1 MLVFMIAK
9 LFQLYRV
16 APFWLRNLIGHL
28 TWPLRLLMQCAS
40 RGISLGSY
48 QMSLDFTD
56 NASFKYYADRDQYEA
71 AEIRLFLSCVIANPE
86 ACVIDIGANYGAY
99 TLAAA
104 NLTRFGV
111 PLKIIAI
118 EPDHRPFAA
127 LRRSIKRNGF
137 GPVVELHQAIATDH
151 SGQES
156 LYLNARSSADN
167 RSVAVTSAPINV
179 RSTATVACTSI
190 DHLLLEAGA
199 PDHSRFII
207 KMDIQGNEPRALKG
221 MLRTLRQAGG
231 FILFFEHCRYLID
244 SAKCDMSEYR
254 RTLQELAADE
264 YYKISPVDGVLRLN
278 GLEGLFAS
286 FETLESQRETK
297 MQGAAADYILC
308 RNLQTSSLRALCGGS
323 RR

>member
-1 MLVFMIAK
+1 MAVFIISK

-16 APFWLRNLIGHL
+16 APFWIRDLIGHL

-40 RGISLGSY
+40 PGITLGGY

-56 NASFKYYADRDQYEA
+56 NASFKYYADRNKYEA
-71 AEIRLFLSCVIANPE
+71 AEIRLFLSCIIANPE

-104 NLTRFGV
+104 NLVRFGV

-118 EPDHRPFAA
+118 EPDYRPFAA
-127 LRRSIKRNGF
+127 LNRSIEYNGF
-137 GPVVELHQAIATDH
+137 GSVVELHQAIVTDH

-167 RSVAVTSAPINV
+167 RSVAVTSAPITI
-179 RSTATVACTSI
+179 RSMANVACTTI
-190 DHLLLEAGA
+190 DQLVAKAGVPA
-199 PDHSRFII
+199 RSRFIV
-207 KMDIQGNEPRALKG
+207 KMDIQGNEPRALAG
-221 MLRTLRQAGG
+221 MCRTLGQADG

-244 SAKCDMSEYR
+244 SAKCDMRDYR
-254 RTLQELAADE
+254 RVLQELGAE
-264 YYKISPVDGVLRLN
+264 EFYEISPVHGVLRLN
-278 GLEGLFAS
+278 GISGLFGS
-286 FETLESQRETK
+286 FEALEARQETK

-308 RNLQTSSLRALCGGS
+308 RNLRTGDLLGLGGGQ
-323 RR
+323 R